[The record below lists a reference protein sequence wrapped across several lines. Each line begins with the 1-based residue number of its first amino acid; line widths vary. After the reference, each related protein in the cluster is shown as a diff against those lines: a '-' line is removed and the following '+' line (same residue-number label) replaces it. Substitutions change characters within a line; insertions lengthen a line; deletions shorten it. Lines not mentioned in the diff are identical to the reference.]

1 MHVLNFGPG
10 KIIIYCE
17 AMLRMH
23 FNDISCERGARNSRI
38 TSPVTPPQK
47 CPSPAA
53 SKPSRAKFAAA
64 SPRHGAGVARARTL
78 STSVWRVFP
87 AVEPGLR
94 VFIRDRGER
103 SFSQSSVGFYN
114 SIRDHHHSSS
124 ALRTDN
130 IKCLWS
136 ECSKL
141 FFLKTSDNIITF
153 KATKVRLGQ
162 ARLNTP
168 GHRC

>member
-1 MHVLNFGPG
+1 MPVLNFGPS

-64 SPRHGAGVARARTL
+64 SPRHGAGVA
-78 STSVWRVFP
+78 W
-87 AVEPGLR
+87 PGLCQPQCEEFSQQSSLGSVCSYER
-94 VFIRDRGER
+94 QER
-103 SFSQSSVGFYN
+103 SFSQSPVGFYN
-114 SIRDHHHSSS
+114 SIQRDHHHSSS

-130 IKCLWS
+130 IKCL
-136 ECSKL
+136 
-141 FFLKTSDNIITF
+141 
-153 KATKVRLGQ
+153 
-162 ARLNTP
+162 
-168 GHRC
+168 